1 MNCDACGVELVDGQ
15 HPNTTCSE
23 KEWAIHQARL
33 LGQIVYLLKQNA
45 PARTPEQSAPTGA
58 ANKKASW

>member
-1 MNCDACGVELVDGQ
+1 MNCDACGVELINGQ

-33 LGQIVYLLKQNA
+33 LGQIVYLLKSAA
-45 PARTPEQSAPTGA
+45 PQTGA
-58 ANKKASW
+58 GKQKGV

>member
-1 MNCDACGVELVDGQ
+1 MDKHCDACGVDLVDGQ

-33 LGQIVYLLKQNA
+33 LGQIVYLLKA
-45 PARTPEQSAPTGA
+45 PAQSQAQTGQTGA
-58 ANKKASW
+58 AKQKGV

>member
-1 MNCDACGVELVDGQ
+1 MDKHCDACGVELVDGQ

-33 LGQIVYLLKQNA
+33 LGQIVYLLKQKA
-45 PARTPEQSAPTGA
+45 EPP
-58 ANKKASW
+58 KK

>member
-33 LGQIVYLLKQNA
+33 LGQIAYLLRQSLA
-45 PARTPEQSAPTGA
+45 PKGSEQ
-58 ANKKASW
+58 KASG